1 MKEIVDELRFHLF
14 QQDKQKTIEKILE
27 CIETMSKNLSTLSQD
42 NFSEYSFYMKQVEM
56 FFGRG
61 DYLAVSDVIKYD
73 ILPLFE
79 GEGEELC

>member
-1 MKEIVDELRFHLF
+1 MKEIVDELRFYLF
-14 QQDKQKTIEKILE
+14 QQDKQKTVEKILE
-27 CIETMSKNLSTLSQD
+27 CIETMSKNLNTLSQD
-42 NFSEYSFYMKQVEM
+42 DFSEYSFYMKQVEM

-79 GEGEELC
+79 EGEKKLC